1 MGAYLNGSGPQRPPY
16 PIHSRPPLPLFP
28 PPRHIFPSHGPFP
41 MRPPRAVMVRQYR
54 SPRGPNRPHRRSEG
68 TTFGLFGDVIG
79 ETVLIEEYIF
89 I

>member
-1 MGAYLNGSGPQRPPY
+1 
-16 PIHSRPPLPLFP
+16 
-28 PPRHIFPSHGPFP
+28 